1 MIGLGILLVFGS
13 FWDASEL
20 PGRDMSEIPHPPVS
34 ETLARLGE
42 RVEGDAEVHFI
53 HLNHSN
59 PVCDPDSAERRALET
74 SGAQLAT
81 LGDRFEF

>member
-1 MIGLGILLVFGS
+1 
-13 FWDASEL
+13 
-20 PGRDMSEIPHPPVS
+20 MSEIPHPPVS

-59 PVCDPDSAERRALET
+59 PLLGPGPQADELTDLGWGVVVQGQQFAL
-74 SGAQLAT
+74 
-81 LGDRFEF
+81 

>member
-1 MIGLGILLVFGS
+1 M
-13 FWDASEL
+13 
-20 PGRDMSEIPHPPVS
+20 S

-59 PVCDPDSAERRALET
+59 PLLGPGPQADELTDLGWGVVVQGQQFAL
-74 SGAQLAT
+74 
-81 LGDRFEF
+81 